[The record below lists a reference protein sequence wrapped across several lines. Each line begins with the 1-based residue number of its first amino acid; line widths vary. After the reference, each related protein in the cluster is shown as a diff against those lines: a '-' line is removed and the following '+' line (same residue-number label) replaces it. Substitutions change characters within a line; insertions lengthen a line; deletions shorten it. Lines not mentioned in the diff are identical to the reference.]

1 MKKLL
6 MLSLFAIGVIAF
18 SSQKS
23 NAQSY
28 EQGSTIAH
36 LGVGIGGGFGLPIS
50 ISADYGWKEK
60 ISLGGIIGYASRKE
74 DLIIFDAKF
83 TNIFLAARGAY
94 HFDLGVDKLD
104 AYAGGLLG
112 YNVASVSL
120 DPDPGPP
127 FNNVSPGGGAVFGV
141 FGGARYGITD
151 KIGGFAELGYGIGSV
166 TVGLTY
172 KIN

>member
-18 SSQKS
+18 SFQKS

-28 EQGSTIAH
+28 EQGSTVAH
-36 LGVGIGGGFGLPIS
+36 LGVGVGGGFGLPIS

-60 ISLGGIIGYASRKE
+60 ISLGGILGFSSRTE
-74 DLIIFDAKF
+74 DLVFFKANYTYIF
-83 TNIFLAARGAY
+83 IAARGAY

-104 AYAGGLLG
+104 PYAGVLLG
-112 YNVASVSL
+112 YNAASVGL

-127 FNNVSPGGGAVFGV
+127 FNNITAGGAVYGGFL
-141 FGGARYGITD
+141 GARYGFTD
-151 KIGGFAELGYGIGSV
+151 KIGGFAELGYGMGAATI
-166 TVGLTY
+166 GLTY